1 MCRLEDKNRNKI
13 KGRFVIGT
21 MGLKKRLS
29 EIRVDKFRNS
39 MRSSSKMKMWLIR
52 ATTTVLLWTCVVQ
65 LTALGGSWGPRVLNG
80 WPSCFSVDDHV
91 AKSLDIPV
99 PAKVLPPKR
108 VYKNNGYLV
117 VSCNGG
123 LNQMRSA
130 ICDMV
135 AIARYLNVTLI
146 VPELDKTSFWADPS
160 EFQDIFDVDHFITS
174 LRDEVRVLKQLP
186 PRLKKRVELG
196 IVHTMPPISWSDIS
210 YYHNQIL
217 PLIQKFKVVHLNRTD
232 ARLANN
238 NQPLELQKLRCRANF
253 DALRFTPQIEDLGRR
268 VVRLLRQN
276 GPFLVLH
283 LRYEMDMLAFSGC
296 TQGCNTE
303 EVEELTRMRYAYPW
317 WKEKIINSDLKRKD
331 GLCPLTPEET
341 ALTLK
346 ALNIDHDIQIYIAAG
361 EIYGG
366 KRRMES
372 LAEAFPKLV
381 RKETLLGPDDL
392 QYFQNHSSQMAALD
406 YLVSLES
413 DIFVPTY
420 DGNMAKVV
428 EGHRRFLGFK
438 KTILLDRRLLVDLI
452 DKYTTGSLNWDEFS
466 TGVKEAHAQ
475 RMGNPTKRLVIPDRP
490 KEEDYFYANPE
501 ECLQPSDDETLS
513 IIRCK
518 RKIFPKCEDATAE
531 TKIHFGGTG
540 GWRFT

>member
-1 MCRLEDKNRNKI
+1 MCRIEKEEKKKRE
-13 KGRFVIGT
+13 RT
-21 MGLKKRLS
+21 MGIKSLGAEKLKSTMATASASR
-29 EIRVDKFRNS
+29 
-39 MRSSSKMKMWLIR
+39 SKMKLWMIR
-52 ATTTVLLWTCVVQ
+52 ATTSVLLWTCVVQ
-65 LTALGGSWGPRVLNG
+65 LTALGDMWGPRVLKG
-80 WPSCFSVDDHV
+80 WPSCFTQESASAAAALQD
-91 AKSLDIPV
+91 KSPFV
-99 PAKVLPPKR
+99 EARVLPPKR
-108 VYKNNGYLV
+108 VYKNNGYLM

-123 LNQMRSA
+123 LNQMRAA

-135 AIARYLNVTLI
+135 AIARHLNVTLI

-174 LRDEVRVLKQLP
+174 LRDEVRILKELP
-186 PRLKKRVELG
+186 PRLKRRVELG
-196 IVHTMPPISWSDIS
+196 GVYTMPPISWSDIS
-210 YYHNQIL
+210 YYQRQIL
-217 PLIQKFKVVHLNRTD
+217 PLIQKYKVVHLNRTD

-238 NQPLELQKLRCRANF
+238 GQPLEIQKLRCRVNF
-253 DALRFTPQIEDLGRR
+253 SALRFTSQIEELARR
-268 VVRLLRQN
+268 VIKLLRQN

-296 TQGCNTE
+296 TQGCNMD

-341 ALTLK
+341 ALTLR
-346 ALNIDHDIQIYIAAG
+346 ALGIDRNIQIYIAAG

-366 KRRMES
+366 ERRMSS
-372 LAEAFPKLV
+372 LALSYPKLV
-381 RKETLLGPDDL
+381 RKETLLDPSDL
-392 QYFQNHSSQMAALD
+392 RFFQNHSSQMAALD

-438 KTILLDRRLLVDLI
+438 KTILLDRKLIVDLI
-452 DKYTTGSLNWDEFS
+452 DQYSSGSLNWDEFS
-466 TGVKEAHAQ
+466 SAVKETHAD

-501 ECLQPSDDETLS
+501 ECLELPDERLFSDELLS
-513 IIRCK
+513 S
-518 RKIFPKCEDATAE
+518 T
-531 TKIHFGGTG
+531 
-540 GWRFT
+540 